1 MYIVE
6 SLKLSI
12 TYYLSHGNNVPNPN
26 DLEQPHSPN
35 QSKASS

>member
-1 MYIVE
+1 MVE

-12 TYYLSHGNNVPNPN
+12 TYYLSQGKNVPNPK

-35 QSKASS
+35 QSRASS